1 MDYFDGQWAN
11 HNCSDPKELFEVI
24 SFKPEEIIKNI
35 TFQYFTKSEEA
46 KYSSIHEFKD
56 WFYHDY
62 AIYGRCVTLAPSH
75 LHSQHGIR
83 SIHLTLLV
91 NSTVVIHTPG
101 AYLKENEQMMSINYV
116 ELEKHYRI
124 MVHVEV
130 HELLD
135 YGGDPC
141 NNDKAYQIDVCNAN
155 ETEMKSLNTVGCTTP
170 YMPNKT
176 KICTDANK
184 GKMAYE
190 IYEKFMPS
198 LSEQNHESCH
208 FPCSY
213 FKVSSEISLVSNRN
227 TKHASVAL
235 NFEQLIQD
243 TKSYYI
249 YSGLSFIAEIGG
261 YVGLFLGISINQ
273 MANLLDIIIDAISR
287 IYSSFK
293 FLRLNI

>member
-1 MDYFDGQWAN
+1 MA
-11 HNCSDPKELFEVI
+11 
-24 SFKPEEIIKNI
+24 
-35 TFQYFTKSEEA
+35 
-46 KYSSIHEFKD
+46 
-56 WFYHDY
+56 
-62 AIYGRCVTLAPSH
+62 
-75 LHSQHGIR
+75 
-83 SIHLTLLV
+83 LLV

-101 AYLKENEQMMSINYV
+101 AYLKENEQMMSIDYV

-124 MVHVEV
+124 MVHYKF

-155 ETEMKSLNTVGCTTP
+155 ETEMKSLTAVGCTTP

-190 IYEKFMPS
+190 IYKKFMPA
-198 LSEQNHESCH
+198 LSEKNHEGCH

-213 FKVSSEISLVSNRN
+213 FKVSSDVSLVSKRN
-227 TKHASVAL
+227 TKLASVAL
-235 NFEQLIQD
+235 SFEQLIQD

-249 YSGLSFIAEIGG
+249 YSGLSLIAEIGG

-273 MANLLDIIIDAISR
+273 MTNLFDRIVNAIAR
-287 IYSSFK
+287 IYSHFK
-293 FLRLNI
+293 FLR